1 MQQERTTPRELAVG
15 VPASFAAGVL
25 VGLLG
30 TFKHQFGVSAA
41 TGSGPPIGLVLSV
54 LMVGL
59 LLAALRLAFPTRWF
73 ALAAALGVVGAVVL
87 LLFPGP
93 SGSEVVL
100 LNYAGLT
107 WTVAPAVVAAA
118 VVGWPRR
125 ALTREAQTGDGIL
138 GDGRNEG
145 RS

>member
-1 MQQERTTPRELAVG
+1 MQGERTTPRELAVG
-15 VPASFAAGVL
+15 IPASLVAGVL

-30 TFKHQFGVSAA
+30 TFKHQVGVSAA
-41 TGSGPPIGLVLSV
+41 TGSGPPVGLVLSV

-73 ALAAALGVVGAVVL
+73 ALAAAVGVVGAGVV

-93 SGSEVVL
+93 GGSEVVL
-100 LNYAGLT
+100 LNYAGLA
-107 WTVAPAVVAAA
+107 WTVAPAIVAAA

-125 ALTREAQTGDGIL
+125 ALRRDPQTADGIL
-138 GDGRNEG
+138 DDGRNEG

>member
-1 MQQERTTPRELAVG
+1 MQEERTTPRELAVG
-15 VPASFAAGVL
+15 VP
-25 VGLLG
+25 
-30 TFKHQFGVSAA
+30 AA

-73 ALAAALGVVGAVVL
+73 ALAAALGIVGVGVL
-87 LLFPGP
+87 MLFPGP
-93 SGSEVVL
+93 GGSEVVL

-107 WTVAPAVVAAA
+107 WTVAPAIVAAA

-125 ALTREAQTGDGIL
+125 ALSRQPQTGDGIL
-138 GDGRNEG
+138 VDGHNEG